1 MPEPRHA
8 AKALCVVGFAG
19 AALYLSAAFAWSEG
33 LGYTTSVSERLT
45 ERLAS
50 RFGTRTRER
59 IGGWKSFAAASG
71 TPHAFP
77 AGLPAV
83 NAFFNRVPFID
94 DLPHWGRE
102 DYWATPS
109 EMMASNGADCEDF
122 SIAKYFMLR
131 ELGVPARQLR
141 ITYVTSTRLT
151 QPHMV
156 LAYYA
161 TPDAEPLILDNLEVQ
176 VLPASRRP
184 DLTPVYSFNDDEIW
198 LPQRGS
204 AGSATQ
210 IRKWRALLENLE
222 QEARL

>member
-1 MPEPRHA
+1 M
-8 AKALCVVGFAG
+8 KGLYALAFLG
-19 AALYLSAAFAWSEG
+19 AALYLSAALAWSER
-33 LGYTTSVSERLT
+33 LGYTTSVSDRLT
-45 ERLAS
+45 GRLAS
-50 RFGTRTRER
+50 RFGSPARER
-59 IGGWKSFAAASG
+59 INDWKSFAASASA
-71 TPHAFP
+71 PHVFP
-77 AGLPAV
+77 VGLTTV

-94 DLPHWGRE
+94 DEPHWGRE

-109 EMMASNGADCEDF
+109 EMIASNGADCEDF
-122 SIAKYFMLR
+122 SIAKYFMLK

-161 TPDAEPLILDNLEVQ
+161 SPDAEPLILDNLETS

-184 DLTPVYSFNDDEIW
+184 DLTPVYSFNDDEVF